1 MLGESLGEVVGA
13 PCEGMVIIRPDGV
26 VAAVPFDCGALH
38 GVFAW
43 CLCMV
48 SLHGVFEQLLGRY
61 ADGEPVGAAPG

>member
-26 VAAVPFDCGALH
+26 VAAVPFDCVFAWR
-38 GVFAW
+38 FAW
-43 CLCMV
+43 CLCMM

>member
-26 VAAVPFDCGALH
+26 VAAVPFD

-43 CLCMV
+43 RFAWCL
-48 SLHGVFEQLLGRY
+48 
-61 ADGEPVGAAPG
+61 